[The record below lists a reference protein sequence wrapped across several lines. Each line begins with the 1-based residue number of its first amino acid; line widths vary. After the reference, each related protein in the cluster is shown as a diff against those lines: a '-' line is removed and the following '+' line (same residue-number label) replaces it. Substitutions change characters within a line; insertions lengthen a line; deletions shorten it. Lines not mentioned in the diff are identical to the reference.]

1 MLKAKNDVEALRKL
15 EQRIV
20 ELENKIESIST
31 EINEVNERC
40 GNLEEVKRQIE
51 LEQVKKMETIRNL
64 TMKREGLIRDQN
76 ELNRQI
82 NKLNQDNENL
92 ET

>member
-40 GNLEEVKRQIE
+40 GNLEEVKR
-51 LEQVKKMETIRNL
+51 
-64 TMKREGLIRDQN
+64 
-76 ELNRQI
+76 
-82 NKLNQDNENL
+82 
-92 ET
+92 